1 MEAIVSLPILIL
13 KGIIIG
19 IVVSAPMGPVGILCI
34 RRTIKK
40 GQAYGLA
47 TGIGAAASDLFY
59 AFITGFGLS
68 RIPFLQDIDNAFWIK
83 IIGSVMLL
91 GFGIYMYR
99 SGPKIKEHPEG
110 KTKGSLLRNGITA
123 FFITL
128 FNPAII
134 FLFIA
139 LFNML
144 AFFAGDP
151 SDAALIVGFAGI
163 GGGAILWWLGLTY
176 VMGRMRKSFGEKGIR
191 RLNRTVGV
199 LVMLISVI
207 YASLTLCDI
216 SIIPTD
222 GNLEGSLH

>member
-1 MEAIVSLPILIL
+1 MEDIVSLPILLL

-40 GQAYGLA
+40 GTAYGLA
-47 TGIGAAASDLFY
+47 TGIGAALSDLIY
-59 AFITGFGLS
+59 ALITGYGLS
-68 RIPFLQDIDNAFWIK
+68 RIPFLQDEDNAFWIK
-83 IIGSVMLL
+83 IIGSAMLL
-91 GFGIYMYR
+91 GFGLYMYR

-139 LFNML
+139 LFNIT
-144 AFFAGDP
+144 AFFAGGH
-151 SDAALIVGFAGI
+151 SQVVLATGYAGI
-163 GGGAILWWLGLTY
+163 AAGALLWWLGLTY
-176 VMGRMRKSFGEKGIR
+176 IIGRMRKSFGEKGIR

-199 LVMLISVI
+199 IVIVFSVV
-207 YASLTLCDI
+207 YATLTICGIPL
-216 SIIPTD
+216 IPTD
-222 GNLEGSLH
+222 SGLEGAC